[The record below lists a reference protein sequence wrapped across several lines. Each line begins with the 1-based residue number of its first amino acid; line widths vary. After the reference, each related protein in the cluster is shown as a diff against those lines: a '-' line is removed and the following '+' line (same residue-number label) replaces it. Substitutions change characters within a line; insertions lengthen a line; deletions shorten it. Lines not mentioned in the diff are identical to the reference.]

1 MVKKYSIDNMIGE
14 SVYTIISYVSN
25 ALRNTDFDEKVV
37 DEYRNKA
44 TDFYEEVVGECCRK
58 ATDADYFHVCAVSR
72 EYIDMVNDKLK
83 EFK

>member
-14 SVYTIISYVSN
+14 SVYTIIIYVIN
-25 ALRNTDFDEKVV
+25 ALRNTGFDEKVV

-58 ATDADYFHVCAVSR
+58 VTDADYFHVCAVSR

-83 EFK
+83 EVK